1 MSCFVCTANDF
12 TRGFDDYFL
21 NSLSFSSLLGL
32 LFFRFY
38 TFLVDFFFASLLYL
52 IFPVTSEH
60 VCVFRILLLIIGD
73 CWF

>member
-38 TFLVDFFFASLLYL
+38 TFLVDFFFRKFALFDISGY
-52 IFPVTSEH
+52 E
-60 VCVFRILLLIIGD
+60 
-73 CWF
+73 